1 MSHFLGLR
9 GNRLNYVALLG
20 VVMPAMMSMGY
31 NHGLLGGVLTLDWFE
46 AQFPEL
52 DVNDAH
58 PSEKH
63 HKSTLQGTIVALY
76 AVGGLLGA
84 IACIGLGDIL
94 GRRRTIRIASVIQ
107 MIGGFL
113 MASSFEFNQLVV
125 SRVVLGLGCGG
136 QLATVP
142 IWQSE
147 ISPAKKRGALVGT
160 TGIFVGMGLTMALL
174 VDLGMSFVH
183 SSVSWRLPVALPILL
198 SLPVIIL
205 TSRLPE
211 SPRWLIHRG
220 RIPEAREV
228 IASLNNT
235 ATDHE
240 MIEKE
245 VEDVMSSLAIAG
257 KVSFAQ
263 VFQMGHQRIFHRA
276 SLAAG
281 GMVLLQL
288 TGINCITLYSAYQD
302 PED

>member
-1 MSHFLGLR
+1 MSQFLGLR
-9 GNRLNYVALLG
+9 GKHLNYVALFG

-31 NHGLLGGVLTLDWFE
+31 NQGLLGGLLTLHWFE
-46 AQFPEL
+46 AQFPQL
-52 DVNDAH
+52 DVNNAY

-84 IACIGLGDIL
+84 ISCIGLGDVL
-94 GRRRTIRIASVIQ
+94 GRRRTIRIASVVQ
-107 MIGGFL
+107 MIGAFL
-113 MASSFEFNQLVV
+113 MASSFEITQLVV

-147 ISPAKKRGALVGT
+147 ISPAKKRGAHVGT
-160 TGIFVGMGLTMALL
+160 LGIFIAMGLTMALF

-183 SSVSWRLPVALPILL
+183 SSVSWRLPVALPILF
-198 SLPVIIL
+198 SLPVITL

-228 IASLNNT
+228 LASLNDT
-235 ATDHE
+235 TTEHE
-240 MIEKE
+240 KIEKE

-257 KVSFAQ
+257 KGSFAQ

-281 GMVLLQL
+281 GLVLLQL
-288 TGINCITLYSAYQD
+288 TGINCITFYSGHSD
-302 PED
+302 P